1 MNIMNPATQDAV
13 VTTYHTAPHTPFVLI
28 VEDDILLSKM
38 YAEKFTIDGFFTIV
52 VHDGESALETMKS
65 KAPDCVLLDLHIPKI
80 DGLDVVARA
89 KAEMGTL
96 PPILALTN
104 IAEKDRRE
112 KALALGVR
120 EYLIKAMLTPEQVVQ
135 KVKQVLS

>member
-1 MNIMNPATQDAV
+1 
-13 VTTYHTAPHTPFVLI
+13 
-28 VEDDILLSKM
+28 M
-38 YAEKFTIDGFFTIV
+38 YAEKFTIDGFFTVV
-52 VHDGESALETMKS
+52 VHDGESALEAMKTKS
-65 KAPDCVLLDLHIPKI
+65 PDCVLLDLHIPKI
-80 DGLDVVARA
+80 DGLAVVAKA
-89 KAEMGTL
+89 KAEMGAL

-104 IAEKDRRE
+104 IAERDRKE